1 MMNKSYKGLFPK
13 NFEINI
19 YLIYEKSWFLTSLC
33 WFIQSSFNKGF
44 VLNNLHHNSLANN
57 KKSLREFTLTLDL
70 LSRIR
75 AGWITA
81 AWEYNG
87 VVRRIRSKVWHNW
100 RVSVRAISARLSWKR
115 FQYVYTNTA
124 EHWNDTFHQCRIY
137 SSLRGPWNFCS
148 PQSLLWIY
156 WGIWRRWPPFLDLF
170 LSSWTFFVV
179 VSLNE
184 RSLL

>member
-1 MMNKSYKGLFPK
+1 M
-13 NFEINI
+13 NFEI
-19 YLIYEKSWFLTSLC
+19 IYEIAGFPLVFVDSFKKSSY
-33 WFIQSSFNKGF
+33 KGF
-44 VLNNLHHNSLANN
+44 VLTNLHHNLLTNS

-100 RVSVRAISARLSWKR
+100 RVSVRTISARLSWKR

-137 SSLRGPWNFCS
+137 SSLRGPWNVCS

-156 WGIWRRWPPFLDLF
+156 WGIWRWWPPFLDLF